1 MSLSRILANIGTA
14 LDSATTG
21 DFLSKVDSDGVFG
34 GVAYSSVTGTP
45 TVLDSA
51 NVTNLVDSAYVQ
63 LRQSAVSGGGLD
75 SAGVTAILDSDY
87 ITNITTASG
96 FQMFEYDATAGQT
109 DFTGSDTNGNTLAY
123 SEYGLLVHYNGI
135 LLSGATDYTATD
147 GTTVVLTDSA
157 DEGARITIAKW
168 SLASA
173 GGGAGGSSINW
184 AGDRGFSM
192 GGRYLPDQN
201 YQNVIDYFDLTTPG
215 NATDFGD
222 LTQVKYNG
230 GSASNTSTILYMGGQ
245 ITSSPWYTSEIDYF
259 TSSTP
264 SNASDFGDL
273 TVYKDAFGS
282 TGDGTYGVIAGG
294 RGASQRYNVIEYV
307 TIASP
312 GTATDF
318 GDLAVGVNF
327 AGGSNGGDTYG
338 LFAGGDD
345 NSPDAPYA
353 SNSIEYITIATPAN
367 ASDFGDLINKIYYAE
382 GCSDTTYTVFN
393 YMGVTS
399 FLASLDYVT
408 QSTTG
413 NASDFG
419 DLITARR
426 TKSSAMSNGTYG
438 AWGGGSISGANG
450 SNIVEY
456 VTISTPANATD
467 FGDLSASI
475 YGGTGSSGS
484 PS

>member
-75 SAGVTAILDSDY
+75 SATTISLVDSDY
-87 ITNITTASG
+87 ITSRATASG

-173 GGGAGGSSINW
+173 GGAGGAAATW
-184 AGDRGFSM
+184 YGDRGVL
-192 GGRYLPDQN
+192 GGGYDMDALGATNTIAYFDITTLGNASDFGDLTTARYYPGAVSDGTYGVWGGGN
-201 YQNVIDYFDLTTPG
+201 TDSRSNVIDYITISTTSNATDFGDLDAAREYCPGSSDGTTGLFMGGYDTNWSNVIVSIIIASPG

-222 LTQVKYNG
+222 LTV
-230 GSASNTSTILYMGGQ
+230 
-245 ITSSPWYTSEIDYF
+245 SSMKGAACS
-259 TSSTP
+259 
-264 SNASDFGDL
+264 
-273 TVYKDAFGS
+273 
-282 TGDGTYGVIAGG
+282 DGTYGVHGG
-294 RGASQRYNVIEYV
+294 GQTSTNNYENTIGYV
-307 TIASP
+307 TIA
-312 GTATDF
+312 TA
-318 GDLAVGVNF
+318 
-327 AGGSNGGDTYG
+327 S
-338 LFAGGDD
+338 
-345 NSPDAPYA
+345 
-353 SNSIEYITIATPAN
+353 
-367 ASDFGDLINKIYYAE
+367 
-382 GCSDTTYTVFN
+382 
-393 YMGVTS
+393 
-399 FLASLDYVT
+399 
-408 QSTTG
+408 
-413 NASDFG
+413 
-419 DLITARR
+419 
-426 TKSSAMSNGTYG
+426 
-438 AWGGGSISGANG
+438 
-450 SNIVEY
+450 
-456 VTISTPANATD
+456 NATD
-467 FGDLSASI
+467 FGDLTVGRQNPGAAGNDTYGIFAGGRSSVSNTNTMDYITIATTSNATDFGDLTLARKGPEGAGNNTRATFGPGVQGSSQAVIDYVSFDTPGNAADFGDPSI
-475 YGGTGSSGS
+475 NYGSYYAATSGS

>member
-1 MSLSRILANIGTA
+1 MSLTRILANIGTA

-96 FQMFEYDATAGQT
+96 FQMFEYNATAGQT

-173 GGGAGGSSINW
+173 GAAGIAWG
-184 AGDRGFSM
+184 GDRGIFFEGKDTSNNPVNTTD
-192 GGRYLPDQN
+192 Y
-201 YQNVIDYFDLTTPG
+201 IDITTPG

-222 LTQVKYNG
+222 MIGTASLISGT
-230 GSASNTSTILYMGGQ
+230 ASNGTRAVLHSGYIASGTGWNNNIRYVTVAT
-245 ITSSPWYTSEIDYF
+245 TSSA
-259 TSSTP
+259 
-264 SNASDFGDL
+264 ASFGY
-273 TVYKDAFGS
+273 VWASRYGGPGAS
-282 TGDGTYGVIAGG
+282 DGTYGVFSGG
-294 RGASQRYNVIEYV
+294 LMN
-307 TIASP
+307 
-312 GTATDF
+312 
-318 GDLAVGVNF
+318 L
-327 AGGSNGGDTYG
+327 NGEIGR
-338 LFAGGDD
+338 AH
-345 NSPDAPYA
+345 
-353 SNSIEYITIATPAN
+353 
-367 ASDFGDLINKIYYAE
+367 
-382 GCSDTTYTVFN
+382 V
-393 YMGVTS
+393 
-399 FLASLDYVT
+399 
-408 QSTTG
+408 
-413 NASDFG
+413 
-419 DLITARR
+419 
-426 TKSSAMSNGTYG
+426 
-438 AWGGGSISGANG
+438 
-450 SNIVEY
+450 
-456 VTISTPANATD
+456 
-467 FGDLSASI
+467 
-475 YGGTGSSGS
+475 
-484 PS
+484 